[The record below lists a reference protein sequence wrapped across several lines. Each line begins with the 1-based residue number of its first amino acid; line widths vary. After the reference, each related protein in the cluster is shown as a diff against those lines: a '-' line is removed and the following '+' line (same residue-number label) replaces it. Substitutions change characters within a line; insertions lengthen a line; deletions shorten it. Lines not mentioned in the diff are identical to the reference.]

1 MTDPKAKTIDT
12 LLSEIRTFI
21 PPAEFVAQ
29 ANVADP
35 AIYTTANED
44 WQGWWASWAEK
55 LQWDRKWDTVLNW
68 NLPYAEWFV
77 GGKLNASVQCLDRH
91 VAAGNGE
98 RIAFY
103 FEGEPGDTRELT
115 YSQVLR
121 DVCRIANGLK
131 ALGINKGD
139 RVAIYMP
146 MVPELAMTLLACARI
161 GAM

>member
-1 MTDPKAKTIDT
+1 MTNPKAKTIDT

-21 PPAEFVAQ
+21 PPADFVAQ
-29 ANVADP
+29 ANVSDP
-35 AIYTTANED
+35 AIYTTANDD

-91 VAAGNGE
+91 IAAGNGE

-115 YSQVLR
+115 YSQVLH
-121 DVCRIANGLK
+121 DVCRIASGLK
-131 ALGINKGD
+131 RWGLTK
-139 RVAIYMP
+139 AIGSP
-146 MVPELAMTLLACARI
+146 STCRWCRSSP
-161 GAM
+161 